1 MEFEIVLAIAM
12 FGCAI
17 LALLAGYPVALT
29 LGGVALL
36 FALIGIGAGVFPQ
49 SFLIAFPSR
58 IQGSSIM
65 QSQTLVAVPLFI
77 LMGVIL
83 ERSRVAE
90 DLLQIAGRL
99 LAGVRGGLG
108 YAVILVGA
116 LLAASTGIVGATV
129 ITMTLIALP
138 TMLKQGYDP
147 KLATGT
153 IAASG
158 TLGQIIPPSIV
169 LILLADAV
177 SNAASR
183 ASLKLGAGSSVVSVG
198 DLFAGA
204 LIPGL
209 LLVMLYLF
217 WMTLKSHDWKTARP
231 PRNPLMLPLWLVFKV
246 IPAPTPGAPALLG
259 DADLGPMPSA
269 WRICTG
275 LGAPILLI
283 VAVLGAILGG
293 VAPPTE
299 AAAIG
304 AAGAILLAGLR
315 LSEEAN
321 SKLSPIILAGFASL
335 VVILV
340 LRNTLDLRTGVE
352 TITGANKIGIGL
364 TSLAALVFFAGIA
377 AGLLVLRKV
386 KELYPALKSATHITS
401 MVFLILIGASLF
413 SLVFRGLGGDEL
425 VADALGA
432 MPGGKWGAL
441 AATMLIMFFLG
452 FFLDFIEIVF
462 VVVPLVAPP
471 LIVLGFDPI
480 WLAILMALNLQ
491 TSFLTPPFGFA
502 LFYLRGA
509 APESVETLDIWK
521 GAIPF
526 IGLQLFMITLVAAI
540 PALAT
545 WLPGLL
551 LN

>member
-1 MEFEIVLAIAM
+1 MELEVILALMM
-12 FGCAI
+12 FATAVG
-17 LALLAGYPVALT
+17 ALLAGYPVALT
-29 LGGVALL
+29 LGGVALIY
-36 FALIGIGAGVFPQ
+36 ALIGIGLGVFPEPLLR
-49 SFLIAFPSR
+49 SLPSR
-58 IQGSSIM
+58 IQGGSIM
-65 QSQTLVAVPLFI
+65 QNNTLLAVPLFV

-90 DLLQIAGRL
+90 DLLHIASRL
-99 LAGVRGGLG
+99 LGKLNGGLG
-108 YAVILVGA
+108 FAVVLVGA

-138 TMLKQGYDP
+138 SMLKQGYDP
-147 KLATGT
+147 RLATGT

-177 SNAASR
+177 SNAASQ
-183 ASLKLGAGSSVVSVG
+183 ASLSSGGRPLVVSVG

-209 LLVMLYLF
+209 LLVGLYLAWIAF
-217 WMTLKSHDWKTARP
+217 KAFTAP
-231 PRNPLMLPLWLVFKV
+231 QQCPAVTVPEDTAPLTASEIAF
-246 IPAPTPGAPALLG
+246 
-259 DADLGPMPSA
+259 
-269 WRICTG
+269 G
-275 LGAPILLI
+275 LGAPLALI
-283 VAVLGAILGG
+283 FAVLGAILGG

-304 AAGAILLAGLR
+304 AAGAVMLAGLR
-315 LSEEAN
+315 LAREAG
-321 SKLSPIILAGFASL
+321 SHLAPVILAGLASL
-335 VVILV
+335 ILVIV
-340 LRNTLDLRTGVE
+340 LRNSMDLRLGVE
-352 TITGANKIGIGL
+352 QIGALNMAGIVVTGLA
-364 TSLAALVFFAGIA
+364 SLAFFGALA
-377 AGLLVLRKV
+377 AGLLVLRRARQ
-386 KELYPALKSATHITS
+386 LLPALKSATNITS

-413 SLVFRGLGGDEL
+413 SLVFRGFGGDDIVKDIL
-425 VADALGA
+425 HA

-441 AATMLIMFFLG
+441 IMTMIVMFVLG

-471 LIVLGFDPI
+471 LILLGFDPV

-509 APESVETLDIWK
+509 APPEVSTLQIWR
-521 GAIPF
+521 GAMPF
-526 IGLQLFMITLVAAI
+526 IGLQILLIVLVALV
-540 PALAT
+540 PSLAT
-545 WLPGLL
+545 WLPALTAR
-551 LN
+551 

>member
-1 MEFEIVLAIAM
+1 MEIELVLALGM
-12 FGCAI
+12 FLTAI

-36 FALIGIGAGVFPQ
+36 FGLIGVQ
-49 SFLIAFPSR
+49 MDLIPLPILRNLPSR
-58 IQGSSIM
+58 ILGSMENQI
-65 QSQTLVAVPLFI
+65 LIAVPLFV

-83 ERSRVAE
+83 ERSKVAD
-90 DLLQIAGRL
+90 DLLHTASRL
-99 LAGVRGGLG
+99 LARVRGGLG
-108 YAVILVGA
+108 YAVVIVGA

-138 TMLKQGYDP
+138 TMLRQGYDP

-177 SNAASR
+177 SNANQAAAMRSGG
-183 ASLKLGAGSSVVSVG
+183 GAGVVSVG

-209 LLVMLYLF
+209 LLVGLYLLYLVTTAIF
-217 WMTLKSHDWKTARP
+217 RPDASPAVTLEEDSE
-231 PRNPLMLPLWLVFKV
+231 PL
-246 IPAPTPGAPALLG
+246 
-259 DADLGPMPSA
+259 SA
-269 WRICTG
+269 AEIMRS
-275 LGAPILLI
+275 LGAPLLLI
-283 VAVLGAILGG
+283 IAVLGSILGG
-293 VAPPTE
+293 LASPTE
-299 AAAIG
+299 ASAIG
-304 AAGAILLAGLR
+304 AGGALLLAGLR
-315 LSEEAN
+315 LAPEHGKAGDLGSIWGAF
-321 SKLSPIILAGFASL
+321 LSLLLLGLLS
-335 VVILV
+335 
-340 LRNTLDLRTGVE
+340 NMLDLTVNREAVSTVE
-352 TITGANKIGIGL
+352 YIGIGI
-364 TSLAALVFFAGIA
+364 AALASLIFLG
-377 AGLLVLRKV
+377 GLLSAARVLMRANQFTS
-386 KELYPALKSATHITS
+386 ALNSGAQITS

-413 SLVFRGLGGDEL
+413 ALVFRAYGGEHYVESL
-425 VADALGA
+425 LTSI
-432 MPGGKWGAL
+432 PGGLWGAL
-441 AATMLIMFFLG
+441 AITMLVMFILG

-462 VVVPLVAPP
+462 VVVPIVAPP
-471 LIVLGFDPI
+471 LIILGADPI

-509 APESVETLDIWK
+509 APEGVETLDIWR

-526 IGLQLFMITLVAAI
+526 IGLQLIMIALVAAV

-545 WLPGLL
+545 WLPTIAG
-551 LN
+551 